1 VLDWVAAARA
11 FGVPGSRVTTAD
23 ALADALRASL
33 TEPGPS
39 LVEAVLG
46 P

>member
-1 VLDWVAAARA
+1 VDWVAAGRA

-23 ALADALRASL
+23 AFADALRAALS
-33 TEPGPS
+33 EPGPS